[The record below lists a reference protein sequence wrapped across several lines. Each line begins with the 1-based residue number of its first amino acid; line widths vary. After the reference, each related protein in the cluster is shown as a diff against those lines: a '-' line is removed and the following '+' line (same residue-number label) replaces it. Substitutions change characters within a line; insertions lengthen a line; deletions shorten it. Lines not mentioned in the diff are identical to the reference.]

1 MIFVLLTADYSGIYK
16 HIWGYRQNFESLA
29 QDSYDM
35 VGDDGRII
43 VNAVLADKSLWGK
56 RVLVMRDGHTYH
68 WVHDTY
74 ISKEASPVPLVY
86 DAFLAESEDSAAMAS
101 KIMDKHASYL
111 YVEDEAGVSAD
122 LLSRTLLMERS
133 LMPE

>member
-1 MIFVLLTADYSGIYK
+1 
-16 HIWGYRQNFESLA
+16 
-29 QDSYDM
+29 M

-43 VNAVLADKSLWGK
+43 VNAVLEDKSLWGK

-86 DAFLAESEDSAAMAS
+86 DAFLAESDDSAVMAS

-122 LLSRTLLMERS
+122 LFKPLLADGEEYSAGVIYKVIEQNGAVVLERC
-133 LMPE
+133 E